1 MLDHVLQTLLL
12 VMEDSVVFGDIVR
25 WRRVNSDC
33 KHIVDADVLVQAVLC
48 AKMRITGATGVPAMV
63 RWLKRERDRVCVE
76 CCTPLPHVA
85 RCLIVR
91 QVAPLDFR
99 VLEFKLCD
107 ECRSSGYRRLVTLDE
122 VRRMTSRP
130 VSEDTLQ
137 RSLVRSV
144 SLPYSDRRM
153 YFAFEVETLCGL

>member
-63 RWLKRERDRVCVE
+63 RWLKRER
-76 CCTPLPHVA
+76 A
-85 RCLIVR
+85 
-91 QVAPLDFR
+91 A
-99 VLEFKLCD
+99 
-107 ECRSSGYRRLVTLDE
+107 
-122 VRRMTSRP
+122 
-130 VSEDTLQ
+130 
-137 RSLVRSV
+137 
-144 SLPYSDRRM
+144 
-153 YFAFEVETLCGL
+153 